1 MSEAPRAPGGRWGGP
16 RALPGVCSSGSQPAT
31 WWGPGP
37 LRAVAM
43 KSLKS
48 RLWKQDAPGPTSPSS
63 PTAVVSTVSRSLGG
77 DSGDLFCC
85 APHRRSE
92 LLREILRP
100 LLTLAFCGVPYS
112 HPFPGGTPSLSSRG
126 AILLFACP
134 IALRARD
141 TGARWLPSSTRCR
154 RCGLRTHQAPRLS
167 AVPELG
173 ETLCV
178 LR

>member
-92 LLREILRP
+92 LLREVLRP

-134 IALRARD
+134 IALGARD